1 MWGSAQQTLKPMPT
15 VTTDLLQTPIEFLKG
30 VGEKR
35 GAVLRKEFDIH
46 TFNDLL
52 YYFPYRHIDKSHVYH
67 VSDIVNDGGY
77 ILLRGSISNIRIV
90 GQLRSQR
97 LTAQFTDE
105 TGSIELV
112 WFNGIRWV
120 QDVLKSRT
128 EFVIFGKPTLFNNR
142 WNITHPELIDPAQQ
156 QNSPVS
162 LRFQPLYNTSETA
175 KKKSLDSKAMSKLTA
190 NLLTQVK
197 DVIPET
203 MPREMVEEL
212 HLMTLR
218 DALVNIHYPEDN
230 QKLSQAA
237 LRLKFDELF
246 FTQLRLLKLK
256 LINTNRFE
264 GFVFSQVGHYFNTF
278 YKECLPFDLTNAQK
292 RVLREIRGDVG
303 SGHQMNRLLQGDVGS
318 GKTIIALFSMLLAI
332 DNGYQACMM
341 APTEILATQHY
352 EKISKQLEPLGLRVE
367 FLSGSTKTAKRKEL
381 LTDLQNGQVNI
392 LIGTHALIED
402 NVVFNKLGLVVID
415 EQHRFGV
422 EQRAKLW
429 RKSGPIPPHILVM
442 TATPIPRT
450 LAMTL
455 YGDLDVS
462 VIDELPAGRK
472 PIVTVH
478 YYEKDR
484 LKMFGFLKQQIAEGR
499 QVFVVYPL
507 IQESEALDLLD
518 LQAGYEAIERSFPPP
533 EYSIG
538 VVHGKMK
545 AEEKDYT
552 MNCFKKGQIQILLS
566 TTVIEVGIDVP
577 NATVMVIENAERFGL
592 SQLHQLRGRVGRG
605 GNQSYCILMSKY
617 ELSTEGRK
625 RLNAMVETND
635 GFEIANFDLQ
645 LRGPGDLQGTRQSG
659 MLDFK
664 IADLTK
670 DEKLVAYTRNYAQQI
685 LEKDPDLSLP
695 EHKRLAET
703 LEKQMRRDTNWSVIS

>member
-1 MWGSAQQTLKPMPT
+1 MTAQQT
-15 VTTDLLQTPIEFLKG
+15 DILQTPIEFLKG

-35 GAVLRKEFDIH
+35 GAVLRKEFNIQ

-67 VSDIVNDGGY
+67 VSDIVNDGGF
-77 ILLRGSISNIRIV
+77 ILLRGTIRDVRLV
-90 GQLRSQR
+90 GQNRSQR
-97 LTAQFTDE
+97 LTATFSDE

-120 QDVLKSRT
+120 SDVLRSRK
-128 EFVIFGKPTLFNNR
+128 EFVIFGKPTLFNGR
-142 WNITHPELIDPAQQ
+142 WNITHPELIDPNQQ
-156 QNSPVS
+156 ESSPIS
-162 LRFQPLYNTSETA
+162 LRFQPMYNTSDVS
-175 KKKSLDSKAMSKLTA
+175 KRKSLDSKAIAKLTA

-212 HLMTLR
+212 HLLPLR

-230 QKLSQAA
+230 QKLSQAT

-246 FTQLRLLKLK
+246 FTQLKMLKLK

-264 GFVFSQVGHYFNTF
+264 GFVFKQVGHYFNTF
-278 YKECLPFDLTNAQK
+278 YKECLTFDLTNAQK

-318 GKTIIALFSMLLAI
+318 GKTIIAVFSMLLAK
-332 DNGYQACMM
+332 DNGFQACMM

-352 EKISKQLEPLGLRVE
+352 EKISKQLEPLGLQVE
-367 FLSGSTKTAKRKEL
+367 FLSGSTKSAQRKRIL
-381 LTDLQNGQVNI
+381 NDLQNGQVDI

-422 EQRAKLW
+422 EQRARLW
-429 RKSGPIPPHILVM
+429 RKSGTIPPHILVM

-462 VIDELPAGRK
+462 VIDELPSGRK
-472 PIVTVH
+472 PIVTTH
-478 YYEKDR
+478 FYEKDR
-484 LKMFGFLKQQIAEGR
+484 LKVFGFMQKQIAEGR
-499 QVFVVYPL
+499 QVYVVYPL
-507 IQESEALDLLD
+507 IQESETMDLLD

-533 EYSIG
+533 TYSIG
-538 VVHGKMK
+538 VVHGRMK
-545 AEEKDYT
+545 AEEKDFI
-552 MNCFKKGQIQILLS
+552 MDHFKKNEIQILLS

-605 GNQSYCILMSKY
+605 GNQSYCILMYKY
-617 ELSTEGRK
+617 ELSNEGRK
-625 RLNAMVETND
+625 RLDAMVETND

-645 LRGPGDLQGTRQSG
+645 LRGPGDIQGTRQSG

-670 DEKLVAYTRNYAQQI
+670 DEKLVAYTRSYAQQI

-695 EHKRLAET
+695 EHARLAET
-703 LEKQMRRDTNWSVIS
+703 LQKLMQRDTNWSVIS

>member
-1 MWGSAQQTLKPMPT
+1 MTAQQT
-15 VTTDLLQTPIEFLKG
+15 DILQTPIEFLKG

-35 GAVLRKEFDIH
+35 GAVLRKEFNIQ

-67 VSDIVNDGGY
+67 VSDIVNDGGF
-77 ILLRGSISNIRIV
+77 ILLRGTIRDVRLV
-90 GQLRSQR
+90 GQNRSQR
-97 LTAQFTDE
+97 LTATFSDE

-120 QDVLKSRT
+120 SDVLRSRK
-128 EFVIFGKPTLFNNR
+128 EFVIFGKPTLFNGR
-142 WNITHPELIDPAQQ
+142 WNITHPELIDPNQQ
-156 QNSPVS
+156 ESSPIS
-162 LRFQPLYNTSETA
+162 LRFQPMYNTSDVS
-175 KKKSLDSKAMSKLTA
+175 KRKSLDSKAIAKLTA

-212 HLMTLR
+212 HLLPLR

-230 QKLSQAA
+230 QKLSQAT

-246 FTQLRLLKLK
+246 FTQLKMLKLK

-264 GFVFSQVGHYFNTF
+264 GFVFKQVGHYFNTF
-278 YKECLPFDLTNAQK
+278 YKECLTFDLTNAQK

-318 GKTIIALFSMLLAI
+318 GKTIIAVFSMLLAK
-332 DNGYQACMM
+332 DNGFQACMM

-352 EKISKQLEPLGLRVE
+352 EKISKQLEPLGLQVE
-367 FLSGSTKTAKRKEL
+367 FLSGSTKSAQRKRIL
-381 LTDLQNGQVNI
+381 NDLQNGQVDI

-422 EQRAKLW
+422 EQRARLW
-429 RKSGPIPPHILVM
+429 RKSGTIPPHILVM

-462 VIDELPAGRK
+462 VIDELPSGRK
-472 PIVTVH
+472 PIVTTH
-478 YYEKDR
+478 FYEKDR
-484 LKMFGFLKQQIAEGR
+484 LKVFGFMQKQIAEGR
-499 QVFVVYPL
+499 QVYVVYPL
-507 IQESEALDLLD
+507 IQESETMDLLD

-533 EYSIG
+533 TYSIG
-538 VVHGKMK
+538 VVHGRMK
-545 AEEKDYT
+545 AEEKDFI
-552 MNCFKKGQIQILLS
+552 MDHFKKNEIQILLS

-617 ELSTEGRK
+617 ELSNEGRK
-625 RLNAMVETND
+625 RLDAMVETND
-635 GFEIANFDLQ
+635 GVEIANFDLQ
-645 LRGPGDLQGTRQSG
+645 LRGPGDIQGTRQSG

-670 DEKLVAYTRNYAQQI
+670 DEKLVAYTRSYAQQI

-695 EHKRLAET
+695 EHARLAET
-703 LEKQMRRDTNWSVIS
+703 LQKLMQRDTNWSVIS

>member
-1 MWGSAQQTLKPMPT
+1 MT
-15 VTTDLLQTPIEFLKG
+15 TTDILQTPIEFLKG

-35 GAVLRKEFDIH
+35 GAVLRKEFNIQ

-77 ILLRGSISNIRIV
+77 ILLRGAIQNVRIV
-90 GQLRSQR
+90 GQMRAQR
-97 LTAQFTDE
+97 LTAIFTDE

-120 QDVLKSRT
+120 QDVLKSRK
-128 EFVIFGKPTLFNNR
+128 EFVIFGKPTLFNGR

-175 KKKSLDSKAMSKLTA
+175 KKKSLDSKSVAKLTA
-190 NLLTQVK
+190 NLLAQVK
-197 DVIPET
+197 DIIPET
-203 MPREMVEEL
+203 MPKEMVEEL
-212 HLMTLR
+212 HLMSLH
-218 DALVNIHYPEDN
+218 DALVNIHYPEDS
-230 QKLSQAA
+230 QKLSQAT

-246 FTQLRLLKLK
+246 FTQLKLLKLK

-264 GFVFSQVGHYFNTF
+264 GYPFKQVGHYFNTF

-332 DNGYQACMM
+332 DNGYQACIM
-341 APTEILATQHY
+341 APTEILASQHY
-352 EKISKQLEPLGLRVE
+352 EKISKQLEPLNLHVE
-367 FLSGSTKTAKRKEL
+367 FLSGSTKTAKRKQI
-381 LTDLQNGQVNI
+381 LTDLQNGEVNI

-402 NVVFNKLGLVVID
+402 NVVFSKLGLVVID

-429 RKSGPIPPHILVM
+429 RKSGATPPHILVM

-472 PIVTVH
+472 PIVTSH
-478 YYEKDR
+478 FYEKDR
-484 LKMFGFLKQQIAEGR
+484 LKMFGFLKKQIAEGR
-499 QVFVVYPL
+499 QVYVVYPL

-518 LQAGYEAIERSFPPP
+518 LQAGYEAFERSFPPP

-538 VVHGKMK
+538 VVHGRMK

-552 MNCFKKGQIQILLS
+552 MGCFKKGQIQILLS

-605 GNQSYCILMSKY
+605 ADQSYCLLVTPY
-617 ELSTEGRK
+617 QLSEDTRK
-625 RLNAMVETND
+625 RIEIMTATCD
-635 GFEIANFDLQ
+635 GFEIAEADLK
-645 LRGPGDLQGTRQSG
+645 LRGPGDLEGTQQSG
-659 MLDFK
+659 LPVALS
-664 IADLTK
+664 IASLVHDGDLLA
-670 DEKLVAYTRNYAQQI
+670 DARSYAGHV
-685 LEKDPDLSLP
+685 LARDPDLSAP
-695 EHKRLAET
+695 ENAPVAAALQAQRIEV
-703 LEKQMRRDTNWSVIS
+703 RDYSKIS

>member
-1 MWGSAQQTLKPMPT
+1 MTAQQT
-15 VTTDLLQTPIEFLKG
+15 DILQTPIEFLKG

-35 GAVLRKEFDIH
+35 GAVLRKEFNIQ

-67 VSDIVNDGGY
+67 VSDIVNDGGF
-77 ILLRGSISNIRIV
+77 ILLRGTIRDVRLV
-90 GQLRSQR
+90 GQNRSQR
-97 LTAQFTDE
+97 LTATFSDE

-120 QDVLKSRT
+120 SDVLRSRK
-128 EFVIFGKPTLFNNR
+128 EFVIFGKPTLFNGR
-142 WNITHPELIDPAQQ
+142 WNITHPELIDPNQQ
-156 QNSPVS
+156 ESSPIS
-162 LRFQPLYNTSETA
+162 LRFQPMYNTSDVS
-175 KKKSLDSKAMSKLTA
+175 KRKSLDSKAIAKLTA

-212 HLMTLR
+212 HLLPLR

-230 QKLSQAA
+230 QKLSQAT

-246 FTQLRLLKLK
+246 FTQLKMLKLK

-264 GFVFSQVGHYFNTF
+264 GFVFKQVGHYFNTF
-278 YKECLPFDLTNAQK
+278 YKECLTFDLTNAQK

-318 GKTIIALFSMLLAI
+318 GKTIIAVFSMLLAK
-332 DNGYQACMM
+332 DNGFQACMM

-352 EKISKQLEPLGLRVE
+352 EKISKQLEPLGLQVE
-367 FLSGSTKTAKRKEL
+367 FLSGSTKSAQRKRIL
-381 LTDLQNGQVNI
+381 NDLQNGQVDI

-422 EQRAKLW
+422 EQRARLW
-429 RKSGPIPPHILVM
+429 RKSGTVPPHILVM

-462 VIDELPAGRK
+462 VIDELPSGRK
-472 PIVTVH
+472 PIVTTH
-478 YYEKDR
+478 FYEKDR
-484 LKMFGFLKQQIAEGR
+484 LKVFGFMQKQIAEGR
-499 QVFVVYPL
+499 QVYVVYPL
-507 IQESEALDLLD
+507 IQESETMDLLD

-533 EYSIG
+533 TYSIG
-538 VVHGKMK
+538 VVHGRMK
-545 AEEKDYT
+545 AEEKDFI
-552 MNCFKKGQIQILLS
+552 MEHFKKNEIQILLS

-617 ELSTEGRK
+617 ELSNEGRK
-625 RLNAMVETND
+625 RLDAMVETND

-645 LRGPGDLQGTRQSG
+645 LRGPGDIQGTRQSG

-670 DEKLVAYTRNYAQQI
+670 DEKLVAYTRSYAQQI

-695 EHKRLAET
+695 EHARLAET
-703 LEKQMRRDTNWSVIS
+703 LQKLMQRDTNWSVIS

>member
-1 MWGSAQQTLKPMPT
+1 MTAQQT
-15 VTTDLLQTPIEFLKG
+15 DILQTPIEFLKG

-35 GAVLRKEFDIH
+35 GAVLRKEFNIQ

-67 VSDIVNDGGY
+67 VSDIVNDGGF
-77 ILLRGSISNIRIV
+77 ILLRGTIRDVRLV
-90 GQLRSQR
+90 GQNRSQR
-97 LTAQFTDE
+97 LTATFSDE

-120 QDVLKSRT
+120 SDVLRSRK
-128 EFVIFGKPTLFNNR
+128 EFVIFGKPTLFNGR
-142 WNITHPELIDPAQQ
+142 WNITHPELIDPNQQ
-156 QNSPVS
+156 ESSPIS
-162 LRFQPLYNTSETA
+162 LRFQPMYNTSDVS
-175 KKKSLDSKAMSKLTA
+175 KRKSLDSKAIAKLTA

-212 HLMTLR
+212 HLLPLR

-230 QKLSQAA
+230 QKLSQAT

-246 FTQLRLLKLK
+246 FTQLKMLKLK

-264 GFVFSQVGHYFNTF
+264 GFVFKQVGHYFNTF
-278 YKECLPFDLTNAQK
+278 YKECLTFDLTNAQK

-318 GKTIIALFSMLLAI
+318 GKSIIAVFSMLLAK
-332 DNGYQACMM
+332 DNGFQACMM

-352 EKISKQLEPLGLRVE
+352 EKISKQLEPLGLQVE
-367 FLSGSTKTAKRKEL
+367 FLSGSTKSAQRKRIL
-381 LTDLQNGQVNI
+381 NDLQNGQVDI

-422 EQRAKLW
+422 EQRARLW
-429 RKSGPIPPHILVM
+429 RKSGTIPPHILVM

-462 VIDELPAGRK
+462 VIDELPSGRK
-472 PIVTVH
+472 PIVTTH
-478 YYEKDR
+478 FYEKDR
-484 LKMFGFLKQQIAEGR
+484 LKVFGFMQKQIAEGR
-499 QVFVVYPL
+499 QVYVVYPL
-507 IQESEALDLLD
+507 IQESETMDLLD

-533 EYSIG
+533 TYSIG
-538 VVHGKMK
+538 VVHGRMK
-545 AEEKDYT
+545 AEEKDFI
-552 MNCFKKGQIQILLS
+552 MEHFKKNEIQILLS

-617 ELSTEGRK
+617 ELSNEGRK
-625 RLNAMVETND
+625 RLDAMVETND

-645 LRGPGDLQGTRQSG
+645 LRGPGDIQGTRQSG

-670 DEKLVAYTRNYAQQI
+670 DEKLVAYTRSYAQQI

-695 EHKRLAET
+695 EHARLAET
-703 LEKQMRRDTNWSVIS
+703 LQKLMQRDTNWSVIS

>member
-1 MWGSAQQTLKPMPT
+1 M
-15 VTTDLLQTPIEFLKG
+15 
-30 VGEKR
+30 GEKR
-35 GAVLRKEFDIH
+35 GAVLRKEFNIQ

-77 ILLRGSISNIRIV
+77 ILLRGTIKDVRVV
-90 GQLRSQR
+90 GQMRAMR
-97 LTAQFTDE
+97 LTATFSDE

-120 QDVLKSRT
+120 QDVLKSRK
-128 EFVIFGKPTLFNNR
+128 EFVIFGKPTLFNGR

-190 NLLTQVK
+190 NLLAQVK

-212 HLMTLR
+212 HLMTLK
-218 DALVNIHYPEDN
+218 DALINIHYPEDL
-230 QKLSQAA
+230 QKLSQAT

-246 FTQLRLLKLK
+246 FTQLKLLKLK
-256 LINTNRFE
+256 LINTDRFE
-264 GFVFSQVGHYFNTF
+264 GYPFKQVGHYFNTF

-318 GKTIIALFSMLLAI
+318 GKTIIAVFSMLLAI
-332 DNGYQACMM
+332 DNGYQACIM

-352 EKISKQLEPLGLRVE
+352 EKISKQLEPLNLRVE
-367 FLSGSTKTAKRKEL
+367 FLSGSTKTAKRKEI

-402 NVVFNKLGLVVID
+402 NVVFSKLGLVVID

-472 PIVTVH
+472 PIITTH

-484 LKMFGFLKQQIAEGR
+484 LKMFGFLKTQIAEGR
-499 QVFVVYPL
+499 QVYVVYPL

-538 VVHGKMK
+538 VVHGRMK

-552 MNCFKKGQIQILLS
+552 MNYFKKGQIQILLS

-617 ELSTEGRK
+617 ELSNEGRK

-703 LEKQMRRDTNWSVIS
+703 LEKQMQRDTNWSVIS

>member
-1 MWGSAQQTLKPMPT
+1 MTAQQT
-15 VTTDLLQTPIEFLKG
+15 DILQTPIEFLKG

-35 GAVLRKEFDIH
+35 GAVLRKEFNIQ

-67 VSDIVNDGGY
+67 VSDIVNDGGF
-77 ILLRGSISNIRIV
+77 ILLRGTIRDVRLV
-90 GQLRSQR
+90 GQNRSQR
-97 LTAQFTDE
+97 LTATFSDE

-120 QDVLKSRT
+120 SDVLRSRK
-128 EFVIFGKPTLFNNR
+128 EFVIFGKPTLFNGR
-142 WNITHPELIDPAQQ
+142 WNITHPELIDPNQQ
-156 QNSPVS
+156 ESSPIS
-162 LRFQPLYNTSETA
+162 LRFQPMYNTSDVS
-175 KKKSLDSKAMSKLTA
+175 KRKSLDSKAIAKLTA

-212 HLMTLR
+212 HLLPLR

-230 QKLSQAA
+230 QKLSQAT

-246 FTQLRLLKLK
+246 FTQLKMLKLK
-256 LINTNRFE
+256 LINTNRFK
-264 GFVFSQVGHYFNTF
+264 GFVFKQVGHYFNTF
-278 YKECLPFDLTNAQK
+278 YKECLTFDLTNAQK
-292 RVLREIRGDVG
+292 RVLREIRSDVG

-318 GKTIIALFSMLLAI
+318 GKTIIAVFSMLLAK
-332 DNGYQACMM
+332 DNGFQACMM

-352 EKISKQLEPLGLRVE
+352 EKISKQLEPLGLQVE
-367 FLSGSTKTAKRKEL
+367 FLSGSTKSAQRKRIL
-381 LTDLQNGQVNI
+381 NDLQNGQVDI

-422 EQRAKLW
+422 EQRARLW
-429 RKSGPIPPHILVM
+429 RKSGTVPPHILVM

-462 VIDELPAGRK
+462 VIDELPSGRK
-472 PIVTVH
+472 PIVTTH
-478 YYEKDR
+478 FYEKDR
-484 LKMFGFLKQQIAEGR
+484 LKVFGFMQKQIAEGR
-499 QVFVVYPL
+499 QVYVVYPL
-507 IQESEALDLLD
+507 IQESETMDLLD

-533 EYSIG
+533 TYSIG
-538 VVHGKMK
+538 VVHGRMK
-545 AEEKDYT
+545 AEEKDFI
-552 MNCFKKGQIQILLS
+552 MEHFKKNEIQILLS

-617 ELSTEGRK
+617 ELSNEGRK
-625 RLNAMVETND
+625 RLDAMVETND

-645 LRGPGDLQGTRQSG
+645 LRGPGDIQGTRQSG

-670 DEKLVAYTRNYAQQI
+670 DEKLVAYTRSYAQQI

-695 EHKRLAET
+695 EHARLAET
-703 LEKQMRRDTNWSVIS
+703 LQKLMQRDTNWSVIS

>member
-1 MWGSAQQTLKPMPT
+1 MLPS
-15 VTTDLLQTPIEFLKG
+15 DLLQTPIEFLKG

-35 GAVLRKEFDIH
+35 GAVLRKEFNIQ

-67 VSDIVNDGGY
+67 VRDIVNDGGY
-77 ILLRGSISNIRIV
+77 ILLRGTIGNIRIV
-90 GQLRSQR
+90 GQMRAQR

-105 TGSIELV
+105 TGSVELV

-120 QDVLKSRT
+120 QDVLKSRK

-190 NLLTQVK
+190 NLLAQVK
-197 DVIPET
+197 DIIPET

-230 QKLSQAA
+230 QKLSQAT

-256 LINTNRFE
+256 LINTNRFK
-264 GFVFSQVGHYFNTF
+264 GFVFSQVGDHFNTF

-303 SGHQMNRLLQGDVGS
+303 SGRQMNRLLQGDVGS

-381 LTDLQNGQVNI
+381 LADLQNGQVNI

-402 NVVFNKLGLVVID
+402 NVVFNKLGIVIID

-429 RKSGPIPPHILVM
+429 RKSGVIPPHILVM

-472 PIVTVH
+472 PIVTQH

-499 QVFVVYPL
+499 QVFIVYPL

-625 RLNAMVETND
+625 RLKAMVETND

-670 DEKLVAYTRNYAQQI
+670 DEKLVAYTRNYAQQV
-685 LEKDPDLSLP
+685 LDKDPDLSLP

-703 LEKQMRRDTNWSVIS
+703 LEKQVQKETNWSVIS

>member
-1 MWGSAQQTLKPMPT
+1 MT
-15 VTTDLLQTPIEFLKG
+15 TTDLLQTPIEFLKG

-77 ILLRGSISNIRIV
+77 ILLRGTISNIRIV
-90 GQLRSQR
+90 GQLRAQR

-120 QDVLKSRT
+120 HDVLKSRT

-156 QNSPVS
+156 QNFPVS

-190 NLLTQVK
+190 NLLAQVK

-246 FTQLRLLKLK
+246 FTQLKLLKLK

-332 DNGYQACMM
+332 ENGYQACMM

-352 EKISKQLEPLGLRVE
+352 EKISKQLEPLGLQVE
-367 FLSGSTKTAKRKEL
+367 FLSGSTKTAKRKQI

-392 LIGTHALIED
+392 LIGTHAL
-402 NVVFNKLGLVVID
+402 
-415 EQHRFGV
+415 
-422 EQRAKLW
+422 
-429 RKSGPIPPHILVM
+429 
-442 TATPIPRT
+442 RT
-450 LAMTL
+450 C
-455 YGDLDVS
+455 G
-462 VIDELPAGRK
+462 
-472 PIVTVH
+472 H
-478 YYEKDR
+478 
-484 LKMFGFLKQQIAEGR
+484 
-499 QVFVVYPL
+499 
-507 IQESEALDLLD
+507 
-518 LQAGYEAIERSFPPP
+518 
-533 EYSIG
+533 
-538 VVHGKMK
+538 
-545 AEEKDYT
+545 
-552 MNCFKKGQIQILLS
+552 
-566 TTVIEVGIDVP
+566 
-577 NATVMVIENAERFGL
+577 
-592 SQLHQLRGRVGRG
+592 
-605 GNQSYCILMSKY
+605 
-617 ELSTEGRK
+617 
-625 RLNAMVETND
+625 
-635 GFEIANFDLQ
+635 
-645 LRGPGDLQGTRQSG
+645 
-659 MLDFK
+659 
-664 IADLTK
+664 
-670 DEKLVAYTRNYAQQI
+670 
-685 LEKDPDLSLP
+685 
-695 EHKRLAET
+695 
-703 LEKQMRRDTNWSVIS
+703 

>member
-1 MWGSAQQTLKPMPT
+1 MTAQQT
-15 VTTDLLQTPIEFLKG
+15 DILQTPIEFLKG

-35 GAVLRKEFDIH
+35 GAVLRKEFNIQ

-67 VSDIVNDGGY
+67 VSDIVNDGGF
-77 ILLRGSISNIRIV
+77 ILLRGTIRDVRLV
-90 GQLRSQR
+90 GQNRSQR
-97 LTAQFTDE
+97 LTATFSDE

-120 QDVLKSRT
+120 SDVLRSRK
-128 EFVIFGKPTLFNNR
+128 EFVIFGKPTLFNGR
-142 WNITHPELIDPAQQ
+142 WNITHPELIDPNQQ
-156 QNSPVS
+156 ESSPIS
-162 LRFQPLYNTSETA
+162 LRFQPMYNTSDVS
-175 KKKSLDSKAMSKLTA
+175 KRKSLDSKAIAKLTA

-212 HLMTLR
+212 HLLPLR

-230 QKLSQAA
+230 QKLSQAT

-246 FTQLRLLKLK
+246 FTQLKMLKLK

-264 GFVFSQVGHYFNTF
+264 GFVFKQVGHYFNTF
-278 YKECLPFDLTNAQK
+278 YKECLTFDLTNAQK

-318 GKTIIALFSMLLAI
+318 GKTIIAVFSMLLAK
-332 DNGYQACMM
+332 DNGFQACMM

-352 EKISKQLEPLGLRVE
+352 EKISKQLEPLGLQVE
-367 FLSGSTKTAKRKEL
+367 FLSGSTKSAQRKRIL
-381 LTDLQNGQVNI
+381 NDLQNGQVDI

-422 EQRAKLW
+422 EQRARLW
-429 RKSGPIPPHILVM
+429 RKSGTIPPHILVM

-455 YGDLDVS
+455 YGYLDVS
-462 VIDELPAGRK
+462 VIDELPSGRK
-472 PIVTVH
+472 PIVTTH
-478 YYEKDR
+478 FYEKDR
-484 LKMFGFLKQQIAEGR
+484 LKVFGFMQKQIAEGR
-499 QVFVVYPL
+499 QVYVVYPL
-507 IQESEALDLLD
+507 IQESETMDLLD

-533 EYSIG
+533 TYSIG
-538 VVHGKMK
+538 VVHGRMK
-545 AEEKDYT
+545 AEEKDFI
-552 MNCFKKGQIQILLS
+552 MDHFKKNEIQILLS

-617 ELSTEGRK
+617 ELSNEGRK
-625 RLNAMVETND
+625 RLDAMVETND

-645 LRGPGDLQGTRQSG
+645 LRGPGDIQGTRQSG

-670 DEKLVAYTRNYAQQI
+670 DEKLVAYTRSYAQQI

-695 EHKRLAET
+695 EHARLAET
-703 LEKQMRRDTNWSVIS
+703 LQKLMQRDTNWSVIS

>member
-1 MWGSAQQTLKPMPT
+1 MTAQQT
-15 VTTDLLQTPIEFLKG
+15 DILQTPIEFLKG

-35 GAVLRKEFDIH
+35 GAVLRKEFNIQ

-67 VSDIVNDGGY
+67 VSDIVNDGGF
-77 ILLRGSISNIRIV
+77 ILLRGTIRDVRLV
-90 GQLRSQR
+90 GQNRSQR
-97 LTAQFTDE
+97 LTATFSDE

-120 QDVLKSRT
+120 SDVLRSRK
-128 EFVIFGKPTLFNNR
+128 EFVIFGKPTLFNGR
-142 WNITHPELIDPAQQ
+142 WNITHPELIDPNQQ
-156 QNSPVS
+156 ESSPIS
-162 LRFQPLYNTSETA
+162 LRFQPMYNTSDVS
-175 KKKSLDSKAMSKLTA
+175 KRKSLDSKAIAKLTA

-212 HLMTLR
+212 HLLPLR

-230 QKLSQAA
+230 QKLSQAT

-246 FTQLRLLKLK
+246 FTQLKMLKLK
-256 LINTNRFE
+256 LINTNRFK
-264 GFVFSQVGHYFNTF
+264 GFVFKQVGHYFNTF
-278 YKECLPFDLTNAQK
+278 YKECLTFDLTNAQK

-318 GKTIIALFSMLLAI
+318 GKTIIAVFSMLLAK
-332 DNGYQACMM
+332 DNGFQACMM

-352 EKISKQLEPLGLRVE
+352 EKISKQLEPLGLQVE
-367 FLSGSTKTAKRKEL
+367 FLSGSTKSAQRKRIL
-381 LTDLQNGQVNI
+381 NDLQNGQVDI

-422 EQRAKLW
+422 EQRARLW
-429 RKSGPIPPHILVM
+429 RKSGTVPPHILVM

-462 VIDELPAGRK
+462 VIDELLSGRK
-472 PIVTVH
+472 PIVTTH
-478 YYEKDR
+478 FYEKDR
-484 LKMFGFLKQQIAEGR
+484 LKVFGFMQKQIAEGR
-499 QVFVVYPL
+499 QVYVVYPL
-507 IQESEALDLLD
+507 IQESETMDLLD

-533 EYSIG
+533 TYSIG
-538 VVHGKMK
+538 VVHGRMK
-545 AEEKDYT
+545 AEEKDFI
-552 MNCFKKGQIQILLS
+552 MDHFKKNEIQILLS

-617 ELSTEGRK
+617 ELSNEGRK
-625 RLNAMVETND
+625 RLDAMVETND

-645 LRGPGDLQGTRQSG
+645 LRGPGDIQGTRQSG

-670 DEKLVAYTRNYAQQI
+670 DEKLVAYTRSYAQQI

-695 EHKRLAET
+695 EHARLAET
-703 LEKQMRRDTNWSVIS
+703 LQKLMQRDTNWSVIS

>member
-1 MWGSAQQTLKPMPT
+1 MT
-15 VTTDLLQTPIEFLKG
+15 TTDLLQTPIEFLKG

-77 ILLRGSISNIRIV
+77 ILLRGTISNIRIV
-90 GQLRSQR
+90 GQLRAQR

-120 QDVLKSRT
+120 HDVLKSRT

-190 NLLTQVK
+190 NLLAQVK

-246 FTQLRLLKLK
+246 FTQLKLLKLK

-352 EKISKQLEPLGLRVE
+352 EKISKQLEPLGLQVE
-367 FLSGSTKTAKRKEL
+367 FLSGSTKTAKRKQI

-472 PIVTVH
+472 PIVTTH

>member
-1 MWGSAQQTLKPMPT
+1 MTTQQTN
-15 VTTDLLQTPIEFLKG
+15 LLQTPIEFLKG

-35 GAVLRKEFDIH
+35 GAVLRKEFNIQ

-77 ILLRGSISNIRIV
+77 ILLRGTIKDVRVV
-90 GQLRSQR
+90 GQMRAMR
-97 LTAQFTDE
+97 LTATFSDE

-120 QDVLKSRT
+120 QDVLKSRK
-128 EFVIFGKPTLFNNR
+128 EFVIFGKPTLFNGR

-190 NLLTQVK
+190 NLLAQVK
-197 DVIPET
+197 DIIPET

-212 HLMTLR
+212 HLMTLK
-218 DALVNIHYPEDN
+218 DALINIHYPEDL
-230 QKLSQAA
+230 QKLSQAT

-246 FTQLRLLKLK
+246 FTQLKLLKLK
-256 LINTNRFE
+256 LINTDRFE
-264 GFVFSQVGHYFNTF
+264 GYPFKQVGHYFNTF

-332 DNGYQACMM
+332 DNGYQACIM

-352 EKISKQLEPLGLRVE
+352 EKISKQLEPLNLRVE
-367 FLSGSTKTAKRKEL
+367 FLSGSTKTAKRKEI

-402 NVVFNKLGLVVID
+402 NVVFSKLGLVVID

-472 PIVTVH
+472 PIITTH

-484 LKMFGFLKQQIAEGR
+484 LKMFGFLKTQIAEGR
-499 QVFVVYPL
+499 QVYVVYPL

-538 VVHGKMK
+538 VVHGRMK

-617 ELSTEGRK
+617 ELSNEGRK

-685 LEKDPDLSLP
+685 LEKDSDLSLP

-703 LEKQMRRDTNWSVIS
+703 LEKQMQRDTNWSVIS

>member
-1 MWGSAQQTLKPMPT
+1 MPT
-15 VTTDLLQTPIEFLKG
+15 TTTDLLNTPIEFLKG

-35 GAVLRKEFDIH
+35 GAVLRREFNIQN
-46 TFNDLL
+46 FNDLL

-77 ILLRGSISNIRIV
+77 ILLRGKIQNVRIV
-90 GQLRSQR
+90 GQMRAQR
-97 LTAQFTDE
+97 LTAIFSDE

-128 EFVIFGKPTLFNNR
+128 EFVIFGKPTLFNGR

-162 LRFQPLYNTSETA
+162 LRFQPLYNTSDTA
-175 KKKSLDSKAMSKLTA
+175 KKKSLDSKAVSKLTA
-190 NLLTQVK
+190 NLLAQVK

-212 HLMTLR
+212 HLMSLR
-218 DALVNIHYPEDN
+218 DALVNIHYPEDS
-230 QKLSQAA
+230 QKLSQAT

-246 FTQLRLLKLK
+246 FTQLKLLKLK
-256 LINTNRFE
+256 LINNKKFQ
-264 GFVFSQVGHYFNTF
+264 GHLFQQVGHYFNTF

-303 SGHQMNRLLQGDVGS
+303 SGRQMNRLLQGDVGS
-318 GKTIIALFSMLLAI
+318 GKTIIALFSMLLAK
-332 DNGYQACMM
+332 DNGFQACLM

-352 EKISKQLEPLGLRVE
+352 EKISKQLEPLGMQVE
-367 FLSGSTKTAKRKEL
+367 FLSGSTKTAKRRQI
-381 LTDLQNGQVNI
+381 LTDLQNGQVDI

-402 NVVFNKLGLVVID
+402 NVVFNKLGIVVID

-429 RKSGPIPPHILVM
+429 RKSGSIPPHILVM

-472 PIVTVH
+472 PIVTQH
-478 YYEKDR
+478 FYEKDR
-484 LKMFGFLKQQIAEGR
+484 LKLFGFMKKQIAEGR
-499 QVFVVYPL
+499 QVYVVYPL

-533 EYSIG
+533 TYSIG

-545 AEEKDYT
+545 AEEKDYI
-552 MNCFKKGQIQILLS
+552 MDHFKKNHIQILLS

-670 DEKLVAYTRNYAQQI
+670 DEKLVAYTRNFAQQI
-685 LEKDPDLSLP
+685 LDKDPDLSLP

-703 LEKQMRRDTNWSVIS
+703 LDKLMQRDTNWSVIS

>member
-1 MWGSAQQTLKPMPT
+1 MTTTQQ
-15 VTTDLLQTPIEFLKG
+15 TDLLQTPIEFLKG

-35 GAVLRKEFDIH
+35 GAVLRKEFNIQ

-67 VSDIVNDGGY
+67 VSDIVSDGGY
-77 ILLRGSISNIRIV
+77 ILLRGKIHYVRIV
-90 GQLRSQR
+90 GQMRAMR
-97 LTAQFTDE
+97 LTAMFSDE

-128 EFVIFGKPTLFNNR
+128 EFVIFGKPTLFNGR
-142 WNITHPELIDPAQQ
+142 WNITHPELIDPNQQ
-156 QNSPVS
+156 ESSPIS
-162 LRFQPLYNTSETA
+162 LRFQPMYNTSETA
-175 KKKSLDSKAMSKLTA
+175 KKKSLDSKAVAKLTA

-230 QKLSQAA
+230 QKLSQAT

-246 FTQLRLLKLK
+246 FTQLKMLKLK

-264 GFVFSQVGHYFNTF
+264 GFVFEKVGHYFNTF

-318 GKTIIALFSMLLAI
+318 GKTIIAVFSMLLAI
-332 DNGYQACMM
+332 DNGYQACIM

-367 FLSGSTKTAKRKEL
+367 FLSGSTKVAQRRRIL
-381 LTDLQNGQVNI
+381 ADLRDGQVNI

-402 NVVFNKLGLVVID
+402 NVVFSKLGLVVID

-472 PIVTVH
+472 PIVTQH

-484 LKMFGFLKQQIAEGR
+484 LKVFGFMKQQIAEGR
-499 QVFVVYPL
+499 QVYVVYPL
-507 IQESEALDLLD
+507 IQESEAMDLLD

-533 EYSIG
+533 TYSIG
-538 VVHGKMK
+538 VVHGRMK
-545 AEEKDYT
+545 AEEKDFI
-552 MNCFKKGQIQILLS
+552 MDHFKKNEIQILLS

-617 ELSTEGRK
+617 ELSNEGRK
-625 RLNAMVETND
+625 RLDAMVETND

-703 LEKQMRRDTNWSVIS
+703 LEKMMRRDTNWSVIS

>member
-1 MWGSAQQTLKPMPT
+1 MTAQQT
-15 VTTDLLQTPIEFLKG
+15 DILQTPIEFLKG

-35 GAVLRKEFDIH
+35 GAVLRKEFNIQ

-67 VSDIVNDGGY
+67 VSDIVNDGGF
-77 ILLRGSISNIRIV
+77 ILLRGTIRDVRLV
-90 GQLRSQR
+90 GQNRSQR
-97 LTAQFTDE
+97 LTATFSDE

-120 QDVLKSRT
+120 SDVLRSRK
-128 EFVIFGKPTLFNNR
+128 EFVIFGKPTLFNGR
-142 WNITHPELIDPAQQ
+142 WNITHPELIDPNQQ
-156 QNSPVS
+156 ESSPIS
-162 LRFQPLYNTSETA
+162 LRFQPMYNTSDVS
-175 KKKSLDSKAMSKLTA
+175 KRKSLDSKAIAKLTA

-212 HLMTLR
+212 HLLPLR

-230 QKLSQAA
+230 QKLSQAT

-246 FTQLRLLKLK
+246 FTQLKMLKLK

-264 GFVFSQVGHYFNTF
+264 GFVFKQVGHYFNTF
-278 YKECLPFDLTNAQK
+278 YKECLTFDLTNAQK

-318 GKTIIALFSMLLAI
+318 GKTIIAVFSMLLAK
-332 DNGYQACMM
+332 DNGFQACMM

-352 EKISKQLEPLGLRVE
+352 EKISKQLEPLGLQVE
-367 FLSGSTKTAKRKEL
+367 FLSGSTKSAQRKRIL
-381 LTDLQNGQVNI
+381 NDLQNGQVDI

-422 EQRAKLW
+422 EQRARLW
-429 RKSGPIPPHILVM
+429 RKSGTVPPHILVM

-462 VIDELPAGRK
+462 VIDELPSGRK
-472 PIVTVH
+472 PIVTTH
-478 YYEKDR
+478 FYEKDR
-484 LKMFGFLKQQIAEGR
+484 LKVFGFMQKQIAEGR
-499 QVFVVYPL
+499 QVYVVYPL
-507 IQESEALDLLD
+507 IQESETMDLLD

-533 EYSIG
+533 TYSIG
-538 VVHGKMK
+538 VVHGRMK
-545 AEEKDYT
+545 AEEKDFI
-552 MNCFKKGQIQILLS
+552 MDHFKKNEIQILLS

-617 ELSTEGRK
+617 ELSNEGRK
-625 RLNAMVETND
+625 RLDAMVETND

-670 DEKLVAYTRNYAQQI
+670 DEKLVAYTRSYAQQI

-695 EHKRLAET
+695 EHARLAET
-703 LEKQMRRDTNWSVIS
+703 LQKLMQRDTNWSVIS

>member
-1 MWGSAQQTLKPMPT
+1 MTTTQQP
-15 VTTDLLQTPIEFLKG
+15 DLLQTPIEFLKG

-35 GAVLRKEFDIH
+35 GAVLRKEFNIH

-77 ILLRGSISNIRIV
+77 ILLRGKIHDVRIV
-90 GQLRSQR
+90 GQMRAMR
-97 LTAQFTDE
+97 LTAMFTDE

-128 EFVIFGKPTLFNNR
+128 EFVIFGKPTLFNGR
-142 WNITHPELIDPAQQ
+142 WNITHPELIDPNQQ
-156 QNSPVS
+156 ESSPIS
-162 LRFQPLYNTSETA
+162 LRFQPMYNTSETA
-175 KKKSLDSKAMSKLTA
+175 KKKSLDSKAIARLTA

-230 QKLSQAA
+230 QKLSQAT

-246 FTQLRLLKLK
+246 FTQLKMLKLK

-264 GFVFSQVGHYFNTF
+264 GFVFEKVGHYFNTF

-318 GKTIIALFSMLLAI
+318 GKTIIAVFSMLLAI
-332 DNGYQACMM
+332 DNGYQACIM

-367 FLSGSTKTAKRKEL
+367 FLSGSTKVAQRRRIL
-381 LTDLQNGQVNI
+381 ADLRDGQVNI

-402 NVVFNKLGLVVID
+402 NVIFSKLGLVVID

-472 PIVTVH
+472 PIVTQH

-484 LKMFGFLKQQIAEGR
+484 LKVFGFMKQQIAEGR
-499 QVFVVYPL
+499 QVYVVYPL
-507 IQESEALDLLD
+507 IQESEAMDLLD

-533 EYSIG
+533 TYSIG
-538 VVHGKMK
+538 VVHGRMK
-545 AEEKDYT
+545 AEEKDFI
-552 MNCFKKGQIQILLS
+552 MDHFKKNEIQILLS

-617 ELSTEGRK
+617 ELSNEGRK
-625 RLNAMVETND
+625 RLDAMVETND

-703 LEKQMRRDTNWSVIS
+703 LEKMMQRDTNWSVIS

>member
-1 MWGSAQQTLKPMPT
+1 MTAQQT
-15 VTTDLLQTPIEFLKG
+15 DILQTPIEFLKG

-35 GAVLRKEFDIH
+35 GAVLRKEFNIQ

-67 VSDIVNDGGY
+67 VSDIVNDGGF
-77 ILLRGSISNIRIV
+77 ILLRGTIRDVRLV
-90 GQLRSQR
+90 GQNRSQR
-97 LTAQFTDE
+97 LTATFSDE

-120 QDVLKSRT
+120 SDVLRSRK
-128 EFVIFGKPTLFNNR
+128 EFVIFGKPTLFNGR
-142 WNITHPELIDPAQQ
+142 WNITHPELIVPNQRES
-156 QNSPVS
+156 SPSS
-162 LRFQPLYNTSETA
+162 LRFQPMYNTSDVS
-175 KKKSLDSKAMSKLTA
+175 KRKSLDSKAIAKLTA

-212 HLMTLR
+212 HLLPLR

-230 QKLSQAA
+230 QKLSQAT

-246 FTQLRLLKLK
+246 FTQLKMLKLK

-264 GFVFSQVGHYFNTF
+264 GFVFKQVGHYFNTF
-278 YKECLPFDLTNAQK
+278 YKECLTFDLTNAQK

-318 GKTIIALFSMLLAI
+318 GKTIIAVFSMLLAK
-332 DNGYQACMM
+332 DNGFQACMM

-352 EKISKQLEPLGLRVE
+352 EKISKQLEPLGLQVE
-367 FLSGSTKTAKRKEL
+367 FLSGSTKSAQRKRIL
-381 LTDLQNGQVNI
+381 NDLQNGQVDI

-422 EQRAKLW
+422 EQRARLW
-429 RKSGPIPPHILVM
+429 RKSGTIPPHILVM

-462 VIDELPAGRK
+462 VIDELPSGRK
-472 PIVTVH
+472 PIVTTH
-478 YYEKDR
+478 FYEKDR
-484 LKMFGFLKQQIAEGR
+484 LKVFGFMQKQIAEGR
-499 QVFVVYPL
+499 QVYVVYPL
-507 IQESEALDLLD
+507 IQESETMDLLD

-533 EYSIG
+533 TYSIG
-538 VVHGKMK
+538 VVHGRMK
-545 AEEKDYT
+545 AEEKDFI
-552 MNCFKKGQIQILLS
+552 MDHFKKNEIQILLS

-617 ELSTEGRK
+617 ELSNEGRK
-625 RLNAMVETND
+625 RLDAMVETND

-645 LRGPGDLQGTRQSG
+645 LRGPGDIQGTRQSG

-670 DEKLVAYTRNYAQQI
+670 DEKLVAYTRSYAQQI

-695 EHKRLAET
+695 EHARLAET
-703 LEKQMRRDTNWSVIS
+703 LQKLMQRDTNWSVIS

>member
-1 MWGSAQQTLKPMPT
+1 MTAQQT
-15 VTTDLLQTPIEFLKG
+15 DILQTPIEFLKG

-35 GAVLRKEFDIH
+35 GAVLRKEFNIQ

-67 VSDIVNDGGY
+67 VSDIVNDGGF
-77 ILLRGSISNIRIV
+77 ILLRGTIRDVRLV
-90 GQLRSQR
+90 GQNRSQR
-97 LTAQFTDE
+97 LTATFSDE

-120 QDVLKSRT
+120 SDVLRSRK
-128 EFVIFGKPTLFNNR
+128 EFVIFGKPTLFNGR
-142 WNITHPELIDPAQQ
+142 WNITHPELIDPNQQ
-156 QNSPVS
+156 ESSPIS
-162 LRFQPLYNTSETA
+162 LRFQPMYNTSDVS
-175 KKKSLDSKAMSKLTA
+175 KRKSLDSKAIAKLTA

-212 HLMTLR
+212 HLLPLR

-230 QKLSQAA
+230 QKLSQAT

-246 FTQLRLLKLK
+246 FTQLKMLKLK

-264 GFVFSQVGHYFNTF
+264 GFVFKQVGHYFNTF
-278 YKECLPFDLTNAQK
+278 YKECLTFDLTNAQK

-318 GKTIIALFSMLLAI
+318 GKTIIAVFSMLLAK
-332 DNGYQACMM
+332 DNGFQACMM

-352 EKISKQLEPLGLRVE
+352 EKISKQLEPLGLQVE
-367 FLSGSTKTAKRKEL
+367 FLSGSTKSAQRKRIL
-381 LTDLQNGQVNI
+381 NDLQNGQVDI

-422 EQRAKLW
+422 EQRARLW
-429 RKSGPIPPHILVM
+429 RKSGTIPPHILVM

-462 VIDELPAGRK
+462 VIDELPSGRK
-472 PIVTVH
+472 PIVTTH
-478 YYEKDR
+478 FYEKDR
-484 LKMFGFLKQQIAEGR
+484 LKVFGFMQKQIAEGR
-499 QVFVVYPL
+499 QVYVVYPL
-507 IQESEALDLLD
+507 IQESETMDLLD

-533 EYSIG
+533 TYSIG
-538 VVHGKMK
+538 VVHGRMK
-545 AEEKDYT
+545 AEEKDFI
-552 MNCFKKGQIQILLS
+552 MEHFKKNEIQILLS

-617 ELSTEGRK
+617 ELSNEGRK
-625 RLNAMVETND
+625 RLDAMVETND

-645 LRGPGDLQGTRQSG
+645 LRGPGDIQGTRQSG

-670 DEKLVAYTRNYAQQI
+670 DEKLVAYTRSYAQQI

-695 EHKRLAET
+695 EHARLAET
-703 LEKQMRRDTNWSVIS
+703 LQKLMQRDTNWSVIS

>member
-1 MWGSAQQTLKPMPT
+1 MTAQQT
-15 VTTDLLQTPIEFLKG
+15 DILQTPIEFLKG

-35 GAVLRKEFDIH
+35 GAVLRKEFNIK

-67 VSDIVNDGGY
+67 VSDIVNDGGF
-77 ILLRGSISNIRIV
+77 ILLRGTIRDVRLV
-90 GQLRSQR
+90 GQNRSQR
-97 LTAQFTDE
+97 LTATFSDE

-120 QDVLKSRT
+120 SDVLRSRK
-128 EFVIFGKPTLFNNR
+128 EFVIFGKPTLFNGR
-142 WNITHPELIDPAQQ
+142 WNITHPELIDPNQQ
-156 QNSPVS
+156 ESSPIS
-162 LRFQPLYNTSETA
+162 LRFQPMYNTSDVS
-175 KKKSLDSKAMSKLTA
+175 KRKSLDSKAIAKLTA

-212 HLMTLR
+212 HLLPLR

-230 QKLSQAA
+230 QKLSQAT

-246 FTQLRLLKLK
+246 FTQLKMLKLK

-264 GFVFSQVGHYFNTF
+264 GFVFKQVGHYFNTF
-278 YKECLPFDLTNAQK
+278 YKECLTFDLTNAQK

-318 GKTIIALFSMLLAI
+318 GKTIIAVFSMLLAK
-332 DNGYQACMM
+332 DNGFQACMM

-352 EKISKQLEPLGLRVE
+352 EKISKQLEPLGLQVE
-367 FLSGSTKTAKRKEL
+367 FLSGSTKSAQRKRIL
-381 LTDLQNGQVNI
+381 NDLQNGQVDI

-422 EQRAKLW
+422 EQRARLW
-429 RKSGPIPPHILVM
+429 RKSGTIPPHILVM

-462 VIDELPAGRK
+462 VIDELPSGRK
-472 PIVTVH
+472 PIVTTH
-478 YYEKDR
+478 FYEKDR
-484 LKMFGFLKQQIAEGR
+484 LKVFGFMQKQIAEGR
-499 QVFVVYPL
+499 QVYVVYPL
-507 IQESEALDLLD
+507 IQESETMDLLD

-533 EYSIG
+533 TYSIG
-538 VVHGKMK
+538 VVHGRMK
-545 AEEKDYT
+545 AEEKDFI
-552 MNCFKKGQIQILLS
+552 MDHFKKNEIQILLS

-617 ELSTEGRK
+617 ELSNEGRK
-625 RLNAMVETND
+625 RLDAMVETND

-645 LRGPGDLQGTRQSG
+645 LRGPGDIQGTRQSG

-670 DEKLVAYTRNYAQQI
+670 DEKLVAYTRSYAQQI

-695 EHKRLAET
+695 EHARLAET
-703 LEKQMRRDTNWSVIS
+703 LQKLMQRDTNWSVIS

>member
-1 MWGSAQQTLKPMPT
+1 MTAQQT
-15 VTTDLLQTPIEFLKG
+15 DILQTPIEFLKG

-35 GAVLRKEFDIH
+35 GAVLRKEFNIQ

-67 VSDIVNDGGY
+67 VSDIVNDGGF
-77 ILLRGSISNIRIV
+77 ILLRGTIRDVRLV
-90 GQLRSQR
+90 GQNRSQR
-97 LTAQFTDE
+97 LTATFSDE

-120 QDVLKSRT
+120 SDVLRSRK
-128 EFVIFGKPTLFNNR
+128 EFVIFGKPTLFNGK
-142 WNITHPELIDPAQQ
+142 WNITHPELIDPNQQ
-156 QNSPVS
+156 ESSPIS
-162 LRFQPLYNTSETA
+162 LRFQPMYNTSDVS
-175 KKKSLDSKAMSKLTA
+175 KRKSLDSKAIAKLTA

-212 HLMTLR
+212 HLLPLR

-230 QKLSQAA
+230 QKLSQAT

-246 FTQLRLLKLK
+246 FTQLKMLKLK
-256 LINTNRFE
+256 LINTNRFK
-264 GFVFSQVGHYFNTF
+264 GFVFKQVGHYFNTF
-278 YKECLPFDLTNAQK
+278 YKECLTFDLTNAQK

-318 GKTIIALFSMLLAI
+318 GKTIIAVFSMLLAK
-332 DNGYQACMM
+332 DNGFQACMM

-352 EKISKQLEPLGLRVE
+352 EKISKQLEPLGLQVE
-367 FLSGSTKTAKRKEL
+367 FLSGSTKSAQRKRIL
-381 LTDLQNGQVNI
+381 NDLQNGQVDI

-422 EQRAKLW
+422 EQRARLW
-429 RKSGPIPPHILVM
+429 RKSGTVPPHILVM

-462 VIDELPAGRK
+462 VIDELPSGRK
-472 PIVTVH
+472 PIVTTH
-478 YYEKDR
+478 FYEKDR
-484 LKMFGFLKQQIAEGR
+484 LKVFGFMQKQIAEGR
-499 QVFVVYPL
+499 QVYVVYPL
-507 IQESEALDLLD
+507 IQESETMDLLD

-533 EYSIG
+533 TYSIG
-538 VVHGKMK
+538 VVHGRMK
-545 AEEKDYT
+545 AEEKDFI
-552 MNCFKKGQIQILLS
+552 MEHFKKNEIQILLS

-617 ELSTEGRK
+617 ELSNEGRK
-625 RLNAMVETND
+625 RLDAMVETND

-645 LRGPGDLQGTRQSG
+645 LRGPGDIQGTRQSG

-670 DEKLVAYTRNYAQQI
+670 DEKLVAYTRSYAQQI

-695 EHKRLAET
+695 EHARLAET
-703 LEKQMRRDTNWSVIS
+703 LQKLMQRDTNWSVIS